1 MIQVIAGKKGSGK
14 TKRLIDLTN
23 ATARDAVHDVI
34 FLDDDN
40 RYMFD
45 VDHKVRFINAEDYHI
60 RSTDMFIGFLCGIL
74 SSNFDVGTIFIDA
87 FLKLCHAELAD
98 TEQVV
103 KIPVGKRRA
112 ESSAVKY
119 DVFPHRDP
127 DRMLFGDRLPI
138 SIEIHFSSGI
148 GIDPQGVYFSLCRNI
163 AEGDEEHFSAA
174 RKLEAGIG
182 VIVADIL
189 DGPDAE

>member
-23 ATARDAVHDVI
+23 TTAKEAEHDVI

-60 RSTDMFIGFLCGIL
+60 HSADMFIGFLCGIL

-87 FLKLCHAELAD
+87 FLKLCRTELAETEPIVKVLAELGAKQEVDFVLSLSAD
-98 TEQVV
+98 PEEL
-103 KIPVGKRRA
+103 PVFYKQ
-112 ESSAVKY
+112 Y
-119 DVFPHRDP
+119 
-127 DRMLFGDRLPI
+127 MI
-138 SIEIHFSSGI
+138 
-148 GIDPQGVYFSLCRNI
+148 
-163 AEGDEEHFSAA
+163 
-174 RKLEAGIG
+174 
-182 VIVADIL
+182 
-189 DGPDAE
+189 

>member
-23 ATARDAVHDVI
+23 ATA

-60 RSTDMFIGFLCGIL
+60 RNADMFIGFLCGIL

-87 FLKLCHAELAD
+87 FLKLVHMELAD
-98 TEQVV
+98 TEPIV
-103 KIPVGKRRA
+103 KVLAELGAKHDVDFVLSLSADPEELPVFYKQ
-112 ESSAVKY
+112 Y
-119 DVFPHRDP
+119 
-127 DRMLFGDRLPI
+127 LI
-138 SIEIHFSSGI
+138 
-148 GIDPQGVYFSLCRNI
+148 
-163 AEGDEEHFSAA
+163 
-174 RKLEAGIG
+174 
-182 VIVADIL
+182 
-189 DGPDAE
+189 